1 MKSLE
6 AAVHRSLPG
15 EFCWFEWTRRMNRSI
30 NLCIQRSLLSFV
42 LGAFCFFGFLLS
54 WFRSFRLDEILRCGT
69 GASGL
74 EKGVQRMGDFLGT
87 LWDILLSL
95 MEGDP
100 GGS

>member
-42 LGAFCFFGFLLS
+42 LGA
-54 WFRSFRLDEILRCGT
+54 
-69 GASGL
+69 SGL